1 MALVLH
7 PFLSMFA
14 RATDKQP
21 RHRKRIP
28 AGEEECQ
35 TAETNRARNQLSNT
49 RCTELPSYHQNSQ
62 ELQQDPLKHPQMLSR
77 SNRPRQAQCIFN
89 FPRRW
94 QQQDRKRSWRA
105 PERILTI
112 KLTGRREMRSQ
123 RSRGALHGRGEEQLR
138 CQYRPRCGERDIKVK
153 RDRRVTRRGEAGLKK
168 ESDCR
173 EDVNRNKRWLWRWA
187 SVNVATARWTFNG
200 TTGPGVSSG
209 HPATFPFWSSPY
221 PPRVAHLPPPTT
233 PLMVIKI
240 PGVVPGRLFVQAV
253 LAINP
258 TRRFRGLPD
267 RRQPTQRE
275 EVYWRRGKHVPRHSI
290 T

>member
-1 MALVLH
+1 M
-7 PFLSMFA
+7 SN
-14 RATDKQP
+14 
-21 RHRKRIP
+21 
-28 AGEEECQ
+28 CW
-35 TAETNRARNQLSNT
+35 TNRARNQLSNT
-49 RCTELPSYHQNSQ
+49 RCTEVPSYHQNSQ
-62 ELQQDPLKHPQMLSR
+62 ELQQDPLKHSQMLSR

-168 ESDCR
+168 ESDCG
-173 EDVNRNKRWLWRWA
+173 EDVDRNKRWLWRWA

-209 HPATFPFWSSPY
+209 HPATSPFLVQPIPAAGRPST
-221 PPRVAHLPPPTT
+221 PTNYS
-233 PLMVIKI
+233 
-240 PGVVPGRLFVQAV
+240 
-253 LAINP
+253 INGHWN
-258 TRRFRGLPD
+258 TRRCTGPPVRASGLGHSSDPAFQGAA
-267 RRQPTQRE
+267 RPAPAHPT
-275 EVYWRRGKHVPRHSI
+275 GGGLLAAG
-290 T
+290 